1 MVADLPMNL
10 AVLIIGTIERL
21 EGNQFRRI
29 RREVRCML
37 LVFPLSR
44 NVLDFVGCTIEFGG
58 DEPWTCEGID
68 EFINLPTPSIRSGCA
83 TSKNSITDRVKL
95 GIGAS
100 CIDEFTM
107 ISSLFIDKKSSH
119 LSECRKTS
127 GEVM

>member
-21 EGNQFRRI
+21 EGDQFRRI

-119 LSECRKTS
+119 LSDCRKTS
-127 GEVM
+127 GEVT